1 MTGGSRCELTLDPYT
16 TNTSLNTPQATNLR
30 MLDASHNALPTL
42 PPCVGA
48 LRKLAVLN
56 LRANQLTAL
65 PTTLADATSLV
76 ELHAGLN
83 AIRSLPEEL
92 SALQRLRV
100 FDLGRNYLT
109 AWPQGL
115 CGLKLN
121 ALDLNS
127 NELRDLP
134 AELGLMTS
142 LRSLRLEGNPIR
154 SIRQNHLLGGL
165 YIKIHYRR

>member
-1 MTGGSRCELTLDPYT
+1 MF
-16 TNTSLNTPQATNLR
+16 
-30 MLDASHNALPTL
+30 DASHNALSTL
-42 PPCVGA
+42 PSTVGA
-48 LRKLAVLN
+48 LCKLAVLN
-56 LRANQLTAL
+56 LRANQLAAL
-65 PTTLADATSLV
+65 PTALADATSLV

-83 AIRSLPEEL
+83 ALRTLPEEL

-109 AWPQGL
+109 AWPQAL

-154 SIRQNHLLGGL
+154 SIRQNHLLGMCC
-165 YIKIHYRR
+165 